1 MRKKFFIIIISLLF
15 IISNVF
21 LSSVYA
27 ANVCTLEAKSNKS
40 DINKGEE
47 FTINVSLKEINEG
60 ITGVGYTIE
69 FDENVLEFVGQTV
82 AKNWT
87 VTKLETFCS
96 YMTENYE
103 ATTTTGTLTDLKFKV
118 KENSNVGSTAITLN
132 AIEVVKDDTSS
143 EKLNNISVN
152 LNVVEQSSTPGKE
165 NEEENKPT
173 EKEDQN
179 GETGNTDNKPTEKE
193 DQNGETGNTDNKPT
207 EKEDQNGETGNT
219 DNKPTEKEDQNGEA
233 ENTDNKPT
241 EKENQNGETGN
252 TDNKPK
258 EEENQGED
266 KRKEESNKPSEKET
280 NKENTSDKK
289 LPNTGIRS
297 GVILALIGTSVIVV
311 VSYLK
316 LSKYKGI

>member
-1 MRKKFFIIIISLLF
+1 MRKNFFIIIISLLF

-40 DINKGEE
+40 DISKGEE

-118 KENSNVGSTAITLN
+118 KENSNVGSTAIILN
-132 AIEVVKDDTSS
+132 AIEVVKDDTSG

-193 DQNGETGNTDNKPT
+193 DQNGEVENTDNKPT

-219 DNKPTEKEDQNGEA
+219 DNKPTEKEDQNGET

-241 EKENQNGETGN
+241 EKENQ
-252 TDNKPK
+252 
-258 EEENQGED
+258 GED
-266 KRKEESNKPSEKET
+266 KGKEESNKPSEKET
-280 NKENTSDKK
+280 NKENTSNEK

-297 GVILALIGTSVIVV
+297 GVILALIGTSIIVV

>member
-1 MRKKFFIIIISLLF
+1 MRKNFFIIIISLLF

-40 DINKGEE
+40 DISKGEE

-118 KENSNVGSTAITLN
+118 KENSNVGSTAIILN

-179 GETGNTDNKPTEKE
+179 GET
-193 DQNGETGNTDNKPT
+193 
-207 EKEDQNGETGNT
+207 
-219 DNKPTEKEDQNGEA
+219 

-241 EKENQNGETGN
+241 EKENQ
-252 TDNKPK
+252 
-258 EEENQGED
+258 GED
-266 KRKEESNKPSEKET
+266 KGKEESNKPSEKET
-280 NKENTSDKK
+280 NKENTSNEK

-297 GVILALIGTSVIVV
+297 GVILALIGTSIIVV

>member
-15 IISNVF
+15 IISTVF

-27 ANVCTLEAKSNKS
+27 ANVCTLEAKSSKTEIS
-40 DINKGEE
+40 KGEE

-82 AKNWT
+82 AKTWT

-96 YMTENYE
+96 YMTESYE

-165 NEEENKPT
+165 NEEDDKPTEQEDQNGETGNTDNKPT
-173 EKEDQN
+173 EQENQNGETGNTDNKPTEQEDQN

-193 DQNGETGNTDNKPT
+193 
-207 EKEDQNGETGNT
+207 
-219 DNKPTEKEDQNGEA
+219 
-233 ENTDNKPT
+233 
-241 EKENQNGETGN
+241 
-252 TDNKPK
+252 
-258 EEENQGED
+258 EENKGKEGE
-266 KRKEESNKPSEKET
+266 NNPSEKD
-280 NKENTSDKK
+280 KENTADSK
-289 LPNTGIRS
+289 LPDTGVRS
-297 GVILALIGTSVIVV
+297 WIILSLIGITLTITMLL
-311 VSYLK
+311 YLK
-316 LSKYKGI
+316 MHKYRGI